1 MDTIVNFLGSII
13 TVICLVVCC
22 LLFIFCKSKDKTGN
36 KIVLNN
42 GNNEK
47 PWAMQDWIAGIF
59 IAGTGV
65 ALICGVP
72 RDLNSLTNQ
81 GFNPWE
87 SIMLLSFWNC
97 APVWALYAVMGLWYI
112 NHMES
117 KIGKLAAM
125 LSTILGMAISLWT
138 GMESISRMIG
148 IDFPGL
154 KFILASVTVIISIFS
169 AKNSWL
175 KKMSKTAVFMFGV
188 SFLVL
193 LATPLE
199 SFEMNKI
206 KGSLTGKFW
215 YEYFFG
221 ATSASW
227 IFWFLSWTPTVSR
240 WLAHISNGRTIREY
254 IAGTLIIPT
263 ILGFLWIAFCWKYQN
278 VINSF
283 SIANNISSIFPSVVF
298 IISGILFMSGTLDS
312 DCKVFTEDLELVTKG
327 ALKQK
332 KSIPYYGIFVIS
344 IFCLFI
350 SGIIRNPYGF
360 NEYSTL
366 IFVPLLIW
374 SIFSCIRR
382 YILFL

>member
-1 MDTIVNFLGSII
+1 MAKKNDTTFFENKLLDFVTAKDPMLEMLQWVMDKFMEIEVAH
-13 TVICLVVCC
+13 
-22 LLFIFCKSKDKTGN
+22 KTG
-36 KIVLNN
+36 
-42 GNNEK
+42 
-47 PWAMQDWIAGIF
+47 
-59 IAGTGV
+59 
-65 ALICGVP
+65 
-72 RDLNSLTNQ
+72 
-81 GFNPWE
+81 
-87 SIMLLSFWNC
+87 
-97 APVWALYAVMGLWYI
+97 
-112 NHMES
+112 
-117 KIGKLAAM
+117 
-125 LSTILGMAISLWT
+125 
-138 GMESISRMIG
+138 
-148 IDFPGL
+148 
-154 KFILASVTVIISIFS
+154 
-169 AKNSWL
+169 
-175 KKMSKTAVFMFGV
+175 
-188 SFLVL
+188 
-193 LATPLE
+193 
-199 SFEMNKI
+199 
-206 KGSLTGKFW
+206 
-215 YEYFFG
+215 
-221 ATSASW
+221 
-227 IFWFLSWTPTVSR
+227 
-240 WLAHISNGRTIREY
+240 AHISNGRTIREY

-344 IFCLFI
+344 MFCLFI